1 MRVLMSQ
8 KKTESDNVEF
18 LLEDTL
24 DFCTISDVTWFLSK
38 TGNIST
44 LVKFAKLCSGSVEH
58 FNNSY
63 SERADAYA
71 HSVGAAHSDAAYA
84 YTDAAYA
91 AYTDAAYTCAEA
103 AAETAA
109 ADVAYAHADVAY
121 ARRQQKEKNK
131 QFMIELLAGLE

>member
-84 YTDAAYA
+84 YTDAAY
-91 AYTDAAYTCAEA
+91 TCAEA